1 MSSISSSDEFHSS
14 SESSSLSSSS
24 GVCPEDD
31 PGLQSCNTTE
41 KKNFVSTLWFPRSD
55 WKASALWRLPCLL
68 FGLKFRSKPFW
79 EKWIEIQ
86 ECILVG
92 CVPSA
97 VVAAGRG
104 GGGGDWG
111 VSQHALGGGGCPLW
125 TEWQMLVKILPYHNY
140 VADGNKCTNGYFY
153 NNHEM

>member
-31 PGLQSCNTTE
+31 PGIQSCNTTE
-41 KKNFVSTLWFPRSD
+41 NGILSVRYGFLVEWLKSISFMKVTMFTVRWEISIKAVLAKMNRNTRMHSSRMRTVRSNG
-55 WKASALWRLPCLL
+55 R
-68 FGLKFRSKPFW
+68 
-79 EKWIEIQ
+79 
-86 ECILVG
+86 
-92 CVPSA
+92 
-97 VVAAGRG
+97 RG
-104 GGGGDWG
+104 GGGR
-111 VSQHALGGGGCPLW
+111 LGCIPACTGQGGCPLW
-125 TEWQMLVKILPYHNY
+125 TEWQMLVKILPYRNY